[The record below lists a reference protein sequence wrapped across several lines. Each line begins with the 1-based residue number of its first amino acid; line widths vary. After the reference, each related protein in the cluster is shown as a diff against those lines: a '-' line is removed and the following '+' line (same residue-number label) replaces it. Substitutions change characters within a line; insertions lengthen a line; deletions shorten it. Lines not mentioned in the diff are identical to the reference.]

1 MIRIEANR
9 GVGTVT
15 LARPDSRNALTPEM
29 LESLKAAIDDL
40 GPRVGAVVVAGEGSV
55 FCAGFDLMLCRE
67 SRDGSVMRALLTG
80 LDAAVRAMRAC
91 PVPVVVACHGAAIAG
106 GCALVAGSDFAVAD
120 RNAKLGY
127 PVVLLGVSPA
137 VSAPTL
143 VPRVGSGA
151 ARVRMLDPGLIS
163 GEQAA
168 KTGLVSDLVEERAA
182 VHPAANRLAEC
193 LAAKGRGAIVATK
206 RWLSEL
212 DGTAPSEPARV
223 GPGGPAPSLARGAL
237 SQAPPRAQGARS
249 SGSPDGLAVSL
260 GLAGGEEE
268 RILLERFWA
277 SRNR

>member
-1 MIRIEANR
+1 LIRIAVDG

-15 LARPDSRNALTPEM
+15 LSRPESRNALTPEM
-29 LESLKAAIDDL
+29 LKSLTAAIDDL
-40 GPRVGAVVVAGEGSV
+40 GPRVGAVVVSGEGSV

-67 SRDGSVMRALLTG
+67 SRDGSVMRSLLTG
-80 LDAAVRAMRAC
+80 LDAAVRSMRAC

-137 VSAPTL
+137 VSGPTL
-143 VPRVGSGA
+143 IPRVGSGA

-168 KTGLVSDLVEERAA
+168 KTGLVSDLVEARDE
-182 VHPAANRLAEC
+182 VHPAAKRLAEC
-193 LAAKGRGAIVATK
+193 LAGKGRSAIVATK
-206 RWLSEL
+206 SWLGEL

-223 GPGGPAPSLARGAL
+223 GPSGSAPSLARGAL
-237 SQAPPRAQGARS
+237 SQDAPRAQGAQS
-249 SGSPDGLAVSL
+249 SRSPDGLAVSL
-260 GLAGGEEE
+260 GLAGGDEE
-268 RILLERFWA
+268 RLLLEQFWA
-277 SRNR
+277 SRDR